1 MTGKIGI
8 NGFGRIG
15 RLAFRRIMD
24 LGEKSKDIEVVAIN
38 DLTTPALLAHLLKY
52 DSTHGTFDHEVSS
65 TEDSIVVDGKKYRVY
80 AEPQA
85 QNIPWVKNDGVDFVL
100 ECTGF
105 YTSKAKSQAHLDAG
119 VKRVLISAPAG
130 NDLKTIVYSVNQ
142 DTLTADDKIVSAGS
156 CTCLLYTSKMKLKKN
171 NQYLVRLNQQVQ
183 EILENLQI
191 WDTEKGLVTRIPKRI
206 MSSREGAMS
215 YLRGAFLAGGSV
227 NNPETSRY
235 HLEIYSTYE
244 DHNEDLAKLM
254 NEYFYL
260 NAKMTKRRRG
270 YIVYLK
276 EAEKIGDFLHIVG
289 ALNAMLNFEDLRI
302 MRDMRNSVNRLV
314 NCDTANMKK
323 TASASAKQ
331 VEDIQLIQKEKGLD
345 DLSEKLQILAN
356 FRLAHPELTL
366 KEVADQIP
374 DGPISK
380 SGVNHR
386 FKKLHEI
393 AESLRE

>member
-1 MTGKIGI
+1 
-8 NGFGRIG
+8 
-15 RLAFRRIMD
+15 
-24 LGEKSKDIEVVAIN
+24 
-38 DLTTPALLAHLLKY
+38 
-52 DSTHGTFDHEVSS
+52 
-65 TEDSIVVDGKKYRVY
+65 
-80 AEPQA
+80 
-85 QNIPWVKNDGVDFVL
+85 
-100 ECTGF
+100 
-105 YTSKAKSQAHLDAG
+105 
-119 VKRVLISAPAG
+119 
-130 NDLKTIVYSVNQ
+130 
-142 DTLTADDKIVSAGS
+142 
-156 CTCLLYTSKMKLKKN
+156 MKLKKN
-171 NQYLVRLNQQVQ
+171 NQYLVRLNRDVQ
-183 EILENLQI
+183 KILENLNI
-191 WDTEKGLVTRIPKRI
+191 WDPAKGLVTRIPQRI
-206 MSSREGAMS
+206 MKSSEGAMS

-276 EAEKIGDFLHIVG
+276 EAAKIGDFLHVVG

-331 VEDIQLIQKEKGLD
+331 VEDIQLIQKEKGIDSLP
-345 DLSEKLQILAN
+345 EKLQILAR

-386 FKKLHEI
+386 FKKLHEL
-393 AESLRE
+393 AETLKE